1 MHFTNAREISNL
13 VLSTDSLLKNG
24 DFFMTYELRT
34 YVIPQGKMDDILNRF
49 KNVTMRLFKKHEME
63 VVGFWTVLQTGEKN
77 TLIYLMRFV
86 DEEAMNKAWSA
97 FRSDEE
103 WITTREKTEAN
114 GPIVEEVK
122 SELLTPTSFSS
133 LQ

>member
-1 MHFTNAREISNL
+1 
-13 VLSTDSLLKNG
+13 
-24 DFFMTYELRT
+24 MTYELRT
-34 YVIPQGKMDDILNRF
+34 YVIPKGKMDDILNRF

-63 VVGFWTVLQTGEKN
+63 VVGFWTVLQKGEKN

>member
-13 VLSTDSLLKNG
+13 VLSTDILLKNG

>member
-1 MHFTNAREISNL
+1 
-13 VLSTDSLLKNG
+13 
-24 DFFMTYELRT
+24 MTYELRT

-63 VVGFWTVLQTGEKN
+63 VVGFWTVLKTGEKN

-86 DEEAMNKAWSA
+86 EEEARKKAWSA

-114 GPIVEEVK
+114 GPIVEAVK